1 MTADSHERQR
11 LEKLLHHLQTKSL
24 ADVPADLLLDPLQ
37 RTRPGVRLVA
47 HYTGVRQ
54 VTVRRLF
61 GLRDI
66 LRAAPVAAL
75 AIFIAVRSD
84 LDKLAA
90 RLIPDFAVP
99 RIEGVAEAILS
110 VVFVGFAAMLLGLVA
125 QFVLGRITWER
136 DSLILDLNELSHQV
150 SSGLKHTPWSD
161 VYTAEHSLSLS
172 NWSWVTLEHGDSL
185 ACRLRGG
192 NCDVLVQIMREL
204 IRHHH
209 SDLYGQEER
218 NQEQMN

>member
-11 LEKLLHHLQTKSL
+11 LGKLLHHLQTKSL
-24 ADVPADLLLDPLQ
+24 ADVPADLLLDPLP

-47 HYTGVRQ
+47 HYTGVRL

-66 LRAAPVAAL
+66 LRATPVTAL
-75 AIFIAVRSD
+75 AIYIAVRTD
-84 LDKLAA
+84 LA
-90 RLIPDFAVP
+90 RLATRLVPDFAVP
-99 RIEGVAEAILS
+99 RIEGVAEAILT
-110 VVFVGFAAMLLGLVA
+110 VVFVGFASGLLILVA

-136 DSLILDLNELSHQV
+136 NSLILDLNELSHQV
-150 SSGLKHTPWSD
+150 SNNLKHIPWSD
-161 VYTAEHSLSLS
+161 VYTAEHSLL
-172 NWSWVTLEHGDSL
+172 NWGWVQFEHGDGL
-185 ACRLRGG
+185 ACRLRDG